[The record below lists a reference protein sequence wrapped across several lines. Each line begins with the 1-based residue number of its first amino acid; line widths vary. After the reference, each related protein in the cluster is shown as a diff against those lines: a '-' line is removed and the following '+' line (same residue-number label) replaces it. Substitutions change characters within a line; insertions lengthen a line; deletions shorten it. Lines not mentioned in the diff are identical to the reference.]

1 MSPPTPS
8 RPPSGIQDLEQ
19 VLGVSFNDRAL
30 LKLALVHSS
39 YPAEYPGVY
48 PGSNERLEFLGDAL
62 VDLVVAHE
70 LYARFPDRPEGQ
82 LTQMRAALVS
92 KEALAR
98 VAEGLDLG
106 RYLVMGRGE
115 TDSGGLERESNRAN
129 AFEAVVGAIFL
140 DQGYEVAKRFVVD
153 VMAAPMR
160 AVYESGEPPK
170 HPKSRLH
177 EEAMSR
183 GLAPPDYRV
192 ITETSV
198 DGQLEFTVEVVI
210 DGAAAGQGKGRR
222 KAVAEREAAVQA
234 LEALKAPKA
243 TELEPG

>member
-1 MSPPTPS
+1 MSAPTPPRRPS
-8 RPPSGIQDLEQ
+8 RLEDLEQ

-30 LKLALVHSS
+30 LELALVHSS
-39 YPAEYPGVY
+39 YIAEFPGVY

-70 LYARFPDRPEGQ
+70 LYARFPARPEGQ

-92 KEALAR
+92 KVALAR
-98 VAEGLDLG
+98 VADALDLG
-106 RYLVMGRGE
+106 GSLVMGRGE
-115 TDSGGLERESNRAN
+115 TNTGGLERESNQAN

-140 DQGYEVAKRFVVD
+140 DQGYEVARRFVLD

-160 AVYESGEPPK
+160 AVFESEEPPK

-177 EEAMSR
+177 EEAMDR
-183 GLAPPDYRV
+183 GLAPPYYRV
-192 ITETSV
+192 IAETNV

-210 DGAAAGQGKGRR
+210 DGAAAGQGGGRR
-222 KAVAEREAAVQA
+222 KAHAEREAAHQ
-234 LEALKAPKA
+234 ALKAMGYEA
-243 TELEPG
+243 